1 MLEKIQHI
9 NPKEITDL
17 AQMQNLMVLFMNVVE
32 SQAKQLDDLTKE
44 NQELK
49 NEINRLKG
57 EHGDLPPRKPN
68 TTATAQKKK
77 PQKVR
82 KRKNHKKGPKNNKI
96 EIDNTVVCEI
106 DKSKLPWD
114 AKFQGYRSV
123 IQQDIIFKRNNTL
136 YKVPLYYSKSER
148 RLYSGQL
155 PEDYE
160 GEFGGQLKSWLQVM
174 HHYCDVTQGRL
185 NCLLANLKILIST
198 GTISNIILS
207 NKDKMQAESKA
218 ILRAGLETIPFSQM
232 DGTKSWQKGQ
242 GKATQI
248 IATPWYSLYYT
259 MGSKSKVDIIWA
271 LQGKSGSSVS
281 LQYNDLAIGLLTDST
296 VPKKDQALLGRLLR
310 KNGIYDLEQLTTLLN
325 EQAPHLLEKANYPK
339 MIELL
344 ALAYYLTQT
353 AFPQVKDLISD
364 AGPEY
369 LGIAA
374 NHGLCWLHEER
385 HYKKMIPKLT
395 LHQNEVQRLRGQIW
409 DFYKKLL
416 NFKELP
422 LDKQQQQKE
431 LLSKEFDTIFTQKT
445 TYEELN
451 DRIEKTY
458 SKKDKL
464 LQVLE
469 FPYLPLHNNC
479 AELAVRR
486 KVRKRDISLHTMS
499 AKGTQVQDA
508 FMSVVETAAKLG
520 INAIEYIFDRITNKY
535 NMPSLADLIR
545 LQTF

>member
-17 AQMQNLMVLFMNVVE
+17 AQLQELMVLFMNVVE
-32 SQAKQLDDLTKE
+32 SQAKQIDDLRQE
-44 NQELK
+44 NQELR

-57 EHGDLPPRKPN
+57 EHGDLPPRKPKTDS
-68 TTATAQKKK
+68 TTQKEKPKK
-77 PQKVR
+77 EG
-82 KRKNHKKGPKNNKI
+82 KRKNHKKGPKNTKI
-96 EIDNTVVCEI
+96 EFDNTVFCKI
-106 DKSKLPWD
+106 DKSQLPKD
-114 AKFQGYRSV
+114 AKFKGYREV

-136 YKVPLYYSKSER
+136 YKVPLYYSKSEG

-185 NCLLANLKILIST
+185 KCLLTNLKVSIST

-207 NKDKMQAESKA
+207 NKDKMEAEARA
-218 ILRAGLETIPFSQM
+218 ILRAGLQCIPFTQM
-232 DGTKSWQKGQ
+232 DGTKSWEKGQ

-259 MGSKSKVDIIWA
+259 MDSKSKVDIIWA
-271 LQGKSGSSVS
+271 LQGKPGSSVV
-281 LQYNDLAIGLLTDST
+281 LQYNDLAIDLLANST
-296 VPKKDQALLGRLLR
+296 VPKKDQALLSRLLR
-310 KNGIYDLEQLTTLLN
+310 KDSKYNLEQFTTLLN
-325 EQAPHLLEKANYPK
+325 KQAPHLLEKANYPK

-344 ALAYYLTQT
+344 ALAHYLTQT
-353 AFPQVKDLISD
+353 EFPLVKDLISD

-369 LGIAA
+369 LSIAS
-374 NHGLCWLHEER
+374 NHGLCWLHDER

-395 LHQNEVQRLRGQIW
+395 LHQNEVQRVRGQIW
-409 DFYKKLL
+409 DFYDKLL

-422 LDKQQQQKE
+422 SDEQQEQKK
-431 LLSKEFDTIFTQKT
+431 LLSKEFDSIFTQKT

-451 DRIEKTY
+451 NRIEKTF
-458 SKKDKL
+458 SKKNKL
-464 LQVLE
+464 LQVLD

-520 INAIEYIFDRITNKY
+520 VNAIHYIFDRINNKY